1 MVNTTRALESRG
13 CQSPGGRAGLHHSA
27 RGSSL
32 PLPRLT
38 THRNGRIAL
47 TASDKAD
54 KGGKMDNAQEKDQL
68 DIASSNL
75 AGIIIKVTRSS
86 EVLSY
91 NVTDLEKALR
101 EYAEAIIDRLR
112 G

>member
-1 MVNTTRALESRG
+1 
-13 CQSPGGRAGLHHSA
+13 
-27 RGSSL
+27 
-32 PLPRLT
+32 
-38 THRNGRIAL
+38 
-47 TASDKAD
+47 
-54 KGGKMDNAQEKDQL
+54 MDNAQEKDQL